1 MLDPCPSARRAAVQ
15 WTTDAPAWRAAPHSR
30 ATASTI
36 GPAAAASSG
45 RAERSPT
52 TPDWISEV
60 TTAQRSG
67 RTSVG
72 EVHGHRGRP
81 YLTPRQGRG
90 GLAAAERT
98 PLRPTPPLVPELRS
112 GPSQPARGKI

>member
-1 MLDPCPSARRAAVQ
+1 MGSGPRAGTTDASGLPGSRATGLLRTPAKRRALVLEPWPSARRAAVQ
-15 WTTDAPAWRAAPHSR
+15 WTTDAPAWRAEPHSR

-67 RTSVG
+67 RTSSA
-72 EVHGHRGRP
+72 RS
-81 YLTPRQGRG
+81 TAI
-90 GLAAAERT
+90 AAD
-98 PLRPTPPLVPELRS
+98 P
-112 GPSQPARGKI
+112 I